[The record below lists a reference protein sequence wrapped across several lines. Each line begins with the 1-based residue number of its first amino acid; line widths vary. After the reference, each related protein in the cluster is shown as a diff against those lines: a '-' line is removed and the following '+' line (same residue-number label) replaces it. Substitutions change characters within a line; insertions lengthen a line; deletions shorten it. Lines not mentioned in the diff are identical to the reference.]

1 MADTPFYFS
10 NQLNDDMEKKK
21 VAFISH
27 PLKGDLEGNTNK
39 VKQIC
44 RSLINDGVIPLATH
58 MLFPSFLDDN
68 IPEER
73 ETGMKA
79 TLELLSRS
87 DEVWV
92 YGDRISEGMKRE
104 IELAKNLNI
113 PVVYK
118 SDKLNELNEKKRRN

>member
-1 MADTPFYFS
+1 MYNISD
-10 NQLNDDMEKKK
+10 KKK
-21 VAFISH
+21 VIFVSH

-39 VKQIC
+39 VKKIC
-44 RSLINDGVIPLATH
+44 RELIDDGVIPLATH

-73 ETGMKA
+73 ETGMKG

-92 YGDRISEGMKRE
+92 YGDRISEGMSRE
-104 IELAKNLNI
+104 IDLAEKLNI
-113 PVVYK
+113 PIVYK
-118 SDKLNELNEKKRRN
+118 SEELSELNEK